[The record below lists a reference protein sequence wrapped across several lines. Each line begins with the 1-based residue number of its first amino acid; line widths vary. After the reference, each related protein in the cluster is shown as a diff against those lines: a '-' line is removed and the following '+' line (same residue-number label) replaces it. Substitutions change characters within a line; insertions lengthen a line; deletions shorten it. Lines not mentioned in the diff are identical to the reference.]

1 MLLGEK
7 AGRGKLNPGNTGRT
21 VSLMSQS
28 LPEKP
33 LRISRA
39 FTDRHEA
46 QLLKCFK
53 FREIEVRHNAR
64 RDCLEIKRTGE
75 EWRRL
80 VDLEESKIREEVAL
94 HCEIQKPGGS
104 NEMKPLKMSTENW
117 NTALQAIAF
126 TRQVDPFLE
135 WLEGLPSWDGQAR
148 MKILLS
154 TCFDTPDDT
163 PRGLLEFASYAP
175 LVAAIKRAKHPGFK
189 YDQMIVLCG
198 PQGCGKS
205 TYWKELLPDSD
216 YFSDDLDLAAS
227 TKERAEALSG
237 KVIVESA
244 ELRGMSRAELNS
256 LKAFLS
262 RNSDHYRA
270 AYARRADDQ
279 KRRCVIVG
287 TTNELDC
294 LPNDSTGNRRFV
306 AVKVAA
312 SSKENARVIKEV
324 LDENREQIWAEALAL
339 EKENI
344 PIYIPPELEKAQ
356 AEENEKFRSAPNEV
370 IEEAVAAVI
379 AKFPH
384 GDLSLREIQKEV
396 FDDLKKPKPDRRDE
410 LAVIA
415 ALKQQGATRPPNP
428 KRINGK
434 LQRLWLLPG
443 E

>member
-1 MLLGEK
+1 MTQ
-7 AGRGKLNPGNTGRT
+7 NTPPT
-21 VSLMSQS
+21 VL
-28 LPEKP
+28 K
-33 LRISRA
+33 ISRA
-39 FTDRHEA
+39 FIDQHRIILE
-46 QLLKCFK
+46 KCFK
-53 FREIEVRHNAR
+53 YLKTEVRHNTR
-64 RDCLEIKRTGE
+64 RDCLEVRKKGE

-80 VDLEESKIREEVAL
+80 VDLEESRLKERVAETCL
-94 HCEIQKPGGS
+94 IEKAAS
-104 NEMKPLKMSTENW
+104 NDCRPVKMSTENW
-117 NTALQAIAF
+117 NIALQAIAF
-126 TRQVDPFLE
+126 EKQVDPFLE
-135 WLEGLPSWDGQAR
+135 WLEGLPPWDNQAR
-148 MKILLS
+148 VKSLLS
-154 TCFDTPDDT
+154 VCFDTPEA
-163 PRGLLEFASYAP
+163 PPAGLLEFASYAP

-205 TYWKELLPDSD
+205 TYWKEILPDSE

-227 TKERAEALSG
+227 TKERAESLSG

-306 AVKVAA
+306 AVKVAP
-312 SSKENARVIKEV
+312 SSKGNAGEIKKT

-344 PIYIPPELEKAQ
+344 PIYIPPELEKIQ

-379 AKFPH
+379 AEYPGKEFP
-384 GDLSLREIQKEV
+384 LREIQERV
-396 FDDLKKPKPDRRDE
+396 FLKCGKPKPDRRDE

-415 ALKQQGATRPPNP
+415 ALKQQGAVNL
-428 KRINGK
+428 KQQKKNGK
-434 LQRLWLLPG
+434 VLRLWKLPG
-443 E
+443 